1 MADTP
6 DAFRTSDVARGIL
19 ANEPEDLISRAARS
33 TIQRMRICFLTAA
46 TLALFTCLPCSA
58 ADSADTRALPTWND
72 LPSIHMKGR
81 LRAFWNV
88 GGRDREANELA
99 AADHGLESVALLNTY
114 SDYPGRQKEKIVPAG
129 SNPWDK
135 PPFFERIVRR
145 NIDATTPKAIF
156 VHDVEFHF
164 EEDTDALWTNPVIR
178 AASHATSPR
187 AFRDAY
193 YREWASWFAL
203 PCQWAKEKYPDTPVG
218 IYGPQPFRR
227 DYWGVA
233 GKEARQIDGTHKTDA
248 ELWQHIAPAVDFCV
262 ASIYCFYDD
271 PGSVYYMG
279 ANVEENVQRMRAC
292 SDKPV
297 YAYLW
302 LRYHDSNAKLKDQEV
317 ADYLAEAMAVLPYFC
332 GARATVLWGW
342 EPKGQ
347 GPYYRTLPVFMR
359 SLTRVAGL
367 SEEIARATPLNDAP
381 IHAAWKAKAPLIRK
395 LRISGSDWLVLA
407 THPWQADTAATNVIA
422 RCGTLDVPLAI
433 RGKHTEIY
441 RVTNGHA
448 AHID

>member
-1 MADTP
+1 M
-6 DAFRTSDVARGIL
+6 
-19 ANEPEDLISRAARS
+19 RS
-33 TIQRMRICFLTAA
+33 CFLTAVA
-46 TLALFTCLPCSA
+46 LALFACTVAYASETN
-58 ADSADTRALPTWND
+58 DLPTWND
-72 LPSIHMKGR
+72 LPSIRMKGG

-88 GGRDREANELA
+88 GGREREANELA
-99 AADHGLESVALLNTY
+99 AADHGLERVALLNTY
-114 SDYPGRQKEKIVPAG
+114 SDYPGRQKEKIVPNG
-129 SNPWDK
+129 TNPWNK

-145 NIDATTPKAIF
+145 NIEATPPKAIF

-164 EEDTDALWTNPVIR
+164 EEDTAALWTNPVLR

-193 YREWASWFAL
+193 YREWASWFTW
-203 PCQWAKEKYPDTPVG
+203 PCHWAKKTYPHTPVG

-233 GKEARQIDGTHKTDA
+233 GKGAQQIDGTHKTDA
-248 ELWQHIAPAVDFCV
+248 ELWQYIAPAVDFCV

-279 ANVEENVQRMRAC
+279 ANIEENVQRMRDC
-292 SDKPV
+292 GDKPV

-302 LRYHDSNAKLKDQEV
+302 LRYHDSNATLKGQEV

-347 GPYYRTLPVFMR
+347 GPYYRNLPIFMR
-359 SLTRVAGL
+359 SLKRIASL
-367 SEEIARATPLNDAP
+367 SEEIARAKPLNDMP
-381 IHAAWKAKAPLIRK
+381 IHTAWKAKAPLIRT
-395 LRISGSDWLVLA
+395 LRTSESEWLVLA
-407 THPWQADTAATNVIA
+407 ANPWQSDAATTNVTA
-422 RCGTLDVPLAI
+422 RCGAVNLSLAI

-441 RVTNGHA
+441 RVSNGRA
-448 AHID
+448 ARID